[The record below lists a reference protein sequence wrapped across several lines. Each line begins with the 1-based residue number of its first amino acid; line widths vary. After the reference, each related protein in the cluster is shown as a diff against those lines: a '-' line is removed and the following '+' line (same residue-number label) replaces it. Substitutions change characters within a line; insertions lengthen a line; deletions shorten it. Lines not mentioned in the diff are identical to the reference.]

1 MNKIDGR
8 LVSALSVED
17 SAYALVRV
25 RSRWHYG
32 CVARRFDVAA
42 EFPFINSV
50 GIRCNRAE
58 VERLAHMREVEFVTA
73 QGRVSA
79 LDTAEETDASLSEI
93 TAGMSADVSDAA
105 AEIFSSGRLTGE
117 GVNLCVMDTGIAPHS
132 DLSIPR
138 DRIVGFA
145 DLIGG
150 REFPYDDNGHGT
162 FVAGVAAGN
171 GLLSGGK
178 IEGAAPCAGLVGVK
192 VISASGETGT
202 FKILEGMQW
211 LYDRF
216 RELNIKVVCMSFGAD
231 PVASADPLK
240 LGAEM
245 LTRSGLTVVCAA
257 GNSGVGGLKSPGIS
271 SEVITVGAVDDGLN
285 VAEFSSSGVYQGV
298 YRPDIYAPGV
308 KVRGVDAGGTYSVMS
323 GTSVS
328 APYIAGAC
336 CLLHQK
342 YRRLA
347 PRDVKRMLIAAS
359 VNVRGARV
367 FRLPDKD

>member
-8 LVSALSVED
+8 LVSALSVEN

-50 GIRCNRAE
+50 GIRCNREE

-79 LDTAEETDASLSEI
+79 LDMQKDNGSAEFPKNEESI
-93 TAGMSADVSDAA
+93 SADVSDA

-117 GVNLCVMDTGIAPHS
+117 GVNLCVMDTGIALHS
-132 DLSIPR
+132 DLSMPR

-178 IEGAAPCAGLVGVK
+178 IEGAAPCAGLVGIK

-285 VAEFSSSGVYQGV
+285 VADFSSSGVYQGV